1 MLKLP
6 NLAPGGRAFGGLLG
20 FRVSG
25 LRMFKACLW
34 LQGFRF
40 TEAMSEALLEVLVR
54 CLSAEK
60 V

>member
-1 MLKLP
+1 M
-6 NLAPGGRAFGGLLG
+6 LG

-34 LQGFRF
+34 LQGFRL
-40 TEAMSEALLEVLVR
+40 TEAVNEALLEVLVR

-60 V
+60 SKF